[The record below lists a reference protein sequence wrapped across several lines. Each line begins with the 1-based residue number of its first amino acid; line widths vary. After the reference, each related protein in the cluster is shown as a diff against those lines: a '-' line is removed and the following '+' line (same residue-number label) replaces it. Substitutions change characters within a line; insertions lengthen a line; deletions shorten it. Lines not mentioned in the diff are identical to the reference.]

1 MMNTLAEIPAGLALL
16 REAEAMA
23 IEGAANII
31 AGENMV
37 AIAVHRIATQKLYLE
52 LKDDNELPVYTRF
65 EHYLPELIQKMGI
78 GRSKIFNLLT
88 ITRIATGPTLN
99 LSYEQ
104 FAELGGAAAFGALKD
119 LVDYDQKTGE
129 IKGFR
134 EDIEIPED
142 TPVGQ
147 FILEHMQQIAPGETE
162 ELNLSPGDY
171 KLQLEAGLGGGTFT
185 VIQWFTAET
194 VGKPGI
200 RIKYVV
206 EKTVK
211 GDVQNPIEGFL
222 DEGNIPQEV
231 MEDFNKR
238 LKIVGRFKFEAD

>member
-1 MMNTLAEIPAGLALL
+1 MTNLAEIPIGLAQL

-23 IEGAANII
+23 IEGASNII

-37 AIAVHRIATQKLYLE
+37 SIAVHRIATQKLYLE
-52 LKDDNELPVYTRF
+52 IKDEKGLPIYTRF

-104 FAELGGAAAFGALKD
+104 FAELGGATAFGALRD
-119 LVDYDQKTGE
+119 IVEYDQKTGE
-129 IKGFR
+129 IKGFKN
-134 EDIEIPED
+134 DVKIPDD
-142 TPVGQ
+142 TPVGK
-147 FILEHMQQIAPGETE
+147 FIIEHMEQIAPGVTD

-194 VGKPGI
+194 TGKPGI
-200 RIKYVV
+200 RVKYIV
-206 EKTVK
+206 EKTQR

-231 MEDFNKR
+231 LEDFNKR
-238 LKIVGRFKFEAD
+238 LKVVGRFKFEGD